1 MSAGRKTMVRG
12 NVLSANKGAPANE
25 RTFTERNEAVDA
37 PRNFKEARTNVG
49 LNGNAQEDLLDAY
62 TELKLLTFQ
71 DKFSLIEK
79 PIQPAKSTHSNTRL
93 LLQFNLE
100 LQKGT

>member
-1 MSAGRKTMVRG
+1 MSAGRGTMVCG

-49 LNGNAQEDLLDAY
+49 LN
-62 TELKLLTFQ
+62 
-71 DKFSLIEK
+71 
-79 PIQPAKSTHSNTRL
+79 
-93 LLQFNLE
+93 
-100 LQKGT
+100 

>member
-62 TELKLLTFQ
+62 PEPKPLTFSKQ
-71 DKFSLIEK
+71 IFFDSENN
-79 PIQPAKSTHSNTRL
+79 AAC
-93 LLQFNLE
+93 
-100 LQKGT
+100 QKYY

>member
-1 MSAGRKTMVRG
+1 MAHG
-12 NVLSANKGAPANE
+12 NMLQANKGAPANE
-25 RTFTERNEAVDA
+25 RTFTEQNEAVD
-37 PRNFKEARTNVG
+37 PTRSQNKRGIIKDMV